1 MLIGYVAS
9 RAANSTMALEPEYL
23 IEACIDG
30 PNPQGDAE
38 SYAKDYTRA
47 TDKPSYIYRVGLEAV
62 RKFEVAKEV
71 VSSAHT
77 L

>member
-9 RAANSTMALEPEYL
+9 RAANSTMALEPECL
-23 IEACIDG
+23 IAACFTG

-38 SYAKDYTRA
+38 SYARDYTRS
-47 TDKPSYIYRVGLEAV
+47 TDKPSYTYRVGLEPL
-62 RKFEVAKEV
+62 RKFEIKKEV
-71 VSSAHT
+71 TSSAHT